1 MSTFDERE
9 KGYETRYA
17 REQEF
22 EFRVQARRAKL
33 MGLWA
38 AEKMGLTGAE
48 AEQYARD
55 LVKADF
61 EEPGVEDILRKLKA
75 DFAARGLDIS
85 EHRIRR
91 ELEEQ
96 LAIARE
102 QLRQETA

>member
-9 KGYETRYA
+9 KSYETRYA

-22 EFRVQARRAKL
+22 EFRAQARRAKL

-38 AEKMGLTGAE
+38 AEKMGLTGLE
-48 AEQYARD
+48 AEQYARN
-55 LVKADF
+55 LVKTDF
-61 EEPGVEDILRKLKA
+61 EEPGVEDIVRKLKA
-75 DFAARGLDIS
+75 DFAACGLDIS

-96 LAIARE
+96 LAAARE
-102 QLRQETA
+102 QLRQETT